1 MAAMSYLS
9 VIERYNECESLIDEL
24 LASILIGIGDDA
36 FGLLDTSVQVKNQQ
50 VPRFDSLV
58 MNYPFVDL
66 LYLLDKQGTQL
77 SEDIS
82 VKNQQ
87 VRSLGTG
94 QNCDRSQ
101 RPYFRHLTSETG
113 LYVTRPYLSHST
125 GLCLSASL
133 IIRRACGEEA
143 ILVLDVD
150 LSRLIEFMMGDSARR
165 KMSPLFKTVYC
176 FIVIGLFIL
185 VLALMRTVA
194 LDTLAL
200 ISSDYAGDPLKPF
213 SIIIYLTLALAIFD
227 LGKTI
232 LEEEVLMHKDIFRHS
247 STRRTITRFIST
259 ILIAISIEALL
270 TMFKASLGQEQYMQP
285 AILMLVTVVG
295 LLIGLGVYVYLG
307 AKAEKLLTELQTDK
321 MACRT
326 SNKS

>member
-1 MAAMSYLS
+1 MATMSYLS
-9 VIERYNECESLIDEL
+9 VIERYNECEPLINEL
-24 LASILIGIGDDA
+24 LASLLIGIGDDGFA
-36 FGLLDTSVQVKNQQ
+36 LLKVDAKPASPCGQ
-50 VPRFDSLV
+50 VPRFNSLV

-66 LYLLDKQGTQL
+66 LYVLDKHGIQL
-77 SEDIS
+77 SDDIS
-82 VKNQQ
+82 VKNKQLKP
-87 VRSLGTG
+87 LGSG
-94 QNCDRSQ
+94 KGCDRSQ
-101 RPYFRHLTSETG
+101 RPYFRHLTTETG
-113 LYVTRPYLSHST
+113 FYVTGPYLSHSG

-133 IIRRACGEEA
+133 VVRRACGQEA

-165 KMSPLFKTVYC
+165 RASPLFKSVYC
-176 FIVIGLFIL
+176 LIVLGLFIL
-185 VLALMRTVA
+185 VLALMRTVV
-194 LDTLAL
+194 LDTAAL
-200 ISSDYAGDPLKPF
+200 IASTYGEGDPLQPF

-270 TMFKASLGQEQYMQP
+270 TMFKASLGETQYMLP
-285 AILMLVTVVG
+285 AIGMLVAVVG

-307 AKAEKLLTELQTDK
+307 AKAERILTGLQLDK
-321 MACRT
+321 MGQRL
-326 SNKS
+326 K